1 MSSPSIHLA
10 EEALA
15 LPPELRVQLARLLI
29 ESLEGNSRTD
39 AEIAGMLRLRLADL
53 QNGKDT
59 GLSFEQVFGEPAL
72 RSFSAPASKPICWK
86 RRPATERFPNAS
98 AEIHERVKEVVRT
111 IIARNGG
118 DHVGPHGFPCRA
130 CRPFP
135 YAVCYLIEKDS
146 LHVLGLVHDRRHPDF
161 LKARRQN

>member
-1 MSSPSIHLA
+1 MKVVFST
-10 EEALA
+10 
-15 LPPELRVQLARLLI
+15 
-29 ESLEGNSRTD
+29 GFK
-39 AEIAGMLRLRLADL
+39 ADL
-53 QNGKDT
+53 LEAETRYGAISER
-59 GLSFEQVFGEPAL
+59 LSL
-72 RSFSAPASKPICWK
+72 
-86 RRPATERFPNAS
+86 
-98 AEIHERVKEVVRT
+98 EIHERVKEVVRT

-161 LKARRQN
+161 VKSRRQN